1 MKIDINENYAQ
12 FILEFA
18 GEGGLSSIVER
29 LEVIETDEGKT
40 LDMDLQPELL
50 KSFKERFPLADIEDL
65 NKTIDWVLLTAF
77 SMTKDENE
85 TSDDVTDD
93 VIDG

>member
-18 GEGGLSSIVER
+18 REGGLSNIVER
-29 LEVIETDEGKT
+29 LEVIETNEGKS

-50 KSFKERFPLADIEDL
+50 SSFKERFPLADIDDL

-77 SMTKDENE
+77 SMTKDENA
-85 TSDDVTDD
+85 TLDG